1 MIVYIGISLRE
12 RTTCILF
19 FIYVPKPFTM
29 NSLKKIYI
37 DSLEQNLF
45 RKTQNTL
52 DRKIVSEMIKNI
64 NLSLVWAVHD
74 ELYINPIK
82 RENVSKIKN

>member
-1 MIVYIGISLRE
+1 
-12 RTTCILF
+12 
-19 FIYVPKPFTM
+19 M

-45 RKTQNTL
+45 RKTQNDL

-82 RENVSKIKN
+82 REKVSKIKN

>member
-1 MIVYIGISLRE
+1 LQEKM
-12 RTTCILF
+12 TCILF
-19 FIYVPKPFTM
+19 FIFNPKPFTM

-74 ELYINPIK
+74 ELYI
-82 RENVSKIKN
+82 

>member
-1 MIVYIGISLRE
+1 
-12 RTTCILF
+12 
-19 FIYVPKPFTM
+19 M

-52 DRKIVSEMIKNI
+52 VRKIVSEMIKNI
-64 NLSLVWAVHD
+64 NLSFLWAVHD
-74 ELYINPIK
+74 ELYINPVK
-82 RENVSKIKN
+82 HEKDYKSTN

>member
-1 MIVYIGISLRE
+1 
-12 RTTCILF
+12 
-19 FIYVPKPFTM
+19 M

-52 DRKIVSEMIKNI
+52 DRKIVSEMIENI

>member
-1 MIVYIGISLRE
+1 MTVYIGISLQE
-12 RTTCILF
+12 KMTCILF
-19 FIYVPKPFTM
+19 FIYNPKPFTM
-29 NSLKKIYI
+29 NSLKKTYI

-52 DRKIVSEMIKNI
+52 DRKIVSEMIENI

-74 ELYINPIK
+74 ELYLNPVK
-82 RENVSKIKN
+82 HEKIPKITN

>member
-1 MIVYIGISLRE
+1 MIVYIGISLKE

-19 FIYVPKPFTM
+19 FIYDPKPFTM

-45 RKTQNTL
+45 RKTQNDL
-52 DRKIVSEMIKNI
+52 DSKIVSEMIENI

-82 RENVSKIKN
+82 HEKDYKPAN